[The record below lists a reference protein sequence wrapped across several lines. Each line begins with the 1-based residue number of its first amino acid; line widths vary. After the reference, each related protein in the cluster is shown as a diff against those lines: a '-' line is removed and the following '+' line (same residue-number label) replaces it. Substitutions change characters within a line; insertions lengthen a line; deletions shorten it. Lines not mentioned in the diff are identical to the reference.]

1 MIIKIIIRIITTNAM
16 RVNFCLCIGDGVRIQ
31 RPMYKM
37 AVLEGTSQ
45 YIRGGKMSLSEL
57 YWAFHQS
64 SH

>member
-1 MIIKIIIRIITTNAM
+1 M

-31 RPMYKM
+31 RPVYKM

-45 YIRGGKMSLSEL
+45 NIRGGKMSLSEL
-57 YWAFHQS
+57 YWAFHRS